1 VVYEAL
7 YASTASWLP
16 HPAGLCWS
24 LAYFLSIRT
33 TALLRLLLFGV
44 CAKPRPVHS
53 LFNTQMAWT
62 VWQHALHR
70 WLVFGS
76 DGNYW
81 KSLLYTYACYS
92 LSIVLSGVLNDAL
105 VEYFRTLVSSAPQ

>member
-1 VVYEAL
+1 
-7 YASTASWLP
+7 
-16 HPAGLCWS
+16 
-24 LAYFLSIRT
+24 
-33 TALLRLLLFGV
+33 
-44 CAKPRPVHS
+44 
-53 LFNTQMAWT
+53 